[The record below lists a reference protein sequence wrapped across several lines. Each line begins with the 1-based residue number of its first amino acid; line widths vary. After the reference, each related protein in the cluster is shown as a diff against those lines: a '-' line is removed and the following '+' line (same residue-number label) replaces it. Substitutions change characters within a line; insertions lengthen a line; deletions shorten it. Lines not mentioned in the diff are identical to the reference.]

1 MTKITDDII
10 KLTNLSLSVGQQGR
24 INHSK
29 IRPLYPIECARIM
42 QSIKDETGESNS
54 DIAKRLNLG
63 KPKSISGKILTDIHV
78 EKPGTSMVLKFLQL
92 LEISKKSVG
101 LIGFKGQDK
110 PITFS
115 TVAILHKLPLD
126 EQDQIISAVVK
137 DKLSRDD
144 VRDILN
150 YRKKNKCEL
159 KSAIEYITNEKVPTA
174 IHYQLAYNIPKN
186 VMVILKNLSDSTDEI
201 EKKLIKI
208 IHAKLKLRCESISI
222 YDEVMIITMNEEL
235 HSLFEKEME
244 IKNLTYNECIEKL
257 LVDENYG

>member
-1 MTKITDDII
+1 LTRITDDIP
-10 KLTNLSLSVGQQGR
+10 KLTNLALSVGQQGR
-24 INHSK
+24 TIHSI
-29 IRPLYPIECARIM
+29 IRPLNPIECARIM
-42 QSIKDETGESNS
+42 QAIKDETGESNS

-63 KPKSISGKILTDIHV
+63 KPKSSSGKILTDIHV

-101 LIGFKGQDK
+101 LIGFKGQGK
-110 PITFS
+110 PVTFS
-115 TVAILHKLPLD
+115 TVAILHKLPLG
-126 EQDQIISAVVK
+126 EQDQIISAIVK
-137 DKLSRDD
+137 EKLSRED

-159 KSAIEYITNEKVPTA
+159 NSAIEYITNEKVPTT

-186 VMVILKNLSDSTDEI
+186 VMIILKNISDSTEEI
-201 EKKLIKI
+201 EKKLIEAI
-208 IHAKLKLRCESISI
+208 GAKLKLRCESISI
-222 YDEVMIITMNEEL
+222 YDEVLIITMNEEL

-257 LVDENYG
+257 LVDGYYD